1 MTNPSRTLR
10 RSLALALLPFFAA
23 GAWAMAGWTD
33 RKEYDLV
40 LKIRVEASPQKQ
52 LELLNQWKQQYPK
65 SEMRQVRREL
75 LIAAYQ
81 AMNDNAHIFETARE
95 IVAEQPDSLVGVY
108 WCTLLV
114 PEMKDGKP
122 ETLATGDKAARQLL
136 DKLDTYFAPA
146 RKPADMS
153 DADWQRQKAAAQLL
167 ANRTI
172 GWVQWQT
179 GDLAGAEKTFTAY
192 LQQDSKNAE
201 ITSWLG
207 YVLAYQNR
215 QIPAVWQLSRAAAIQ
230 QEGALPDVWRR
241 QAGDLADHLYTAY
254 HGDVDGLD
262 KLKTAA
268 SAGPFPPADFQV
280 ESAEVIKQR
289 KAEEELN
296 RLDPELAAWL
306 RISKQLNGPEG
317 EKYFVE
323 TLKPSPLPK
332 LRGTVIRCTPPAKP
346 NEIVLGLSSAA
357 AEEVLLKVNT
367 PFAHAAEPGT
377 QIEFQGL
384 PDSFVKD
391 PFRLTITADQE
402 NITGW
407 PERKK

>member
-1 MTNPSRTLR
+1 MTKPSHTFRPG
-10 RSLALALLPFFAA
+10 LALLLLPLLAA

-40 LKIRVEASPQKQ
+40 LQIRVEASPQKQ

-75 LIAAYQ
+75 LITAYQ

-95 IVAEQPDSLVGVY
+95 IVDEQPDSLVGVY

-114 PEMKDGKP
+114 PQMRDAKP
-122 ETLATGDKAARQLL
+122 ATLAIGEKSARQLL
-136 DKLDTYFAPA
+136 AKLDTYFAPA
-146 RKPADMS
+146 RKPADLA
-153 DADWQRQKAAAQLL
+153 DADWQKQKTAAQLL
-167 ANRTI
+167 ANRTL
-172 GWVQWQT
+172 GWVQWQS
-179 GDLAGAEKTFTAY
+179 GDLAGAEKTFTGY
-192 LQQDSKNAE
+192 LQQEPKSAE

-207 YVLAYQNR
+207 YVLEYENR
-215 QIPAVWQLSRAAAIQ
+215 PIPAAWQLSRAAAMQ
-230 QEGALPDVWRR
+230 QDGALPDMLRR
-241 QAGDLADHLYTAY
+241 QVGDLADHIYTSY

-268 SAGPFPPADFQV
+268 AASPFPPADFQV

-296 RLDPELAAWL
+296 RLDPELGAWM
-306 RISKQLNGPEG
+306 RISKQLAGADG
-317 EKYFVE
+317 EKYFIE
-323 TLKPSPLPK
+323 TLKTSPLPK

-346 NEIVLGLSSAA
+346 NEIVLGLTSPT

-367 PFAHAAEPGT
+367 PFAHGAEPGT

-384 PDSFVKD
+384 ADTFVKD
-391 PFRLTITADQE
+391 PFRLTIVADQE